1 MNKIEKINI
10 ARDFNLDAYNVEDI
24 YEKLISTNEGN
35 SENSDLLIRVIE
47 RSSKAIEPRFDLDF
61 YSNEDYQW
69 ALFDQLEALYPKT
82 FGVELSEACDNEK
95 EFTFIDLV
103 NACYN
108 YIVNNIVT
116 EIEFLEDFKERVTK
130 RNKKIAEK
138 LEEDKES
145 LNDLIK

>member
-24 YEKLISTNEGN
+24 YQKLATINSKNQVDSPIFTKLIEKA
-35 SENSDLLIRVIE
+35 
-47 RSSKAIEPRFDLDF
+47 SKAIEPRFDLDF